1 MAANGN
7 PEGPPHSD
15 DISKPCVNL
24 NAFQKKMQ
32 EEHKQAVAAS
42 DTKFA
47 ALERERRKRIA
58 VSCNALRDM
67 LPKFSRRRND
77 MVAILEMTTVYL
89 ELVQKL
95 LPVDL
100 HDTFLTPPEDLRTK
114 WHQTYVTEKYN
125 GRTMKIHSLGRPD
138 TSTLPPESRDQGRVL
153 KHTYNYQLNR
163 PADNSLVP
171 PGLSNTS
178 SSETVFVA
186 EAKPYQYSDL
196 PNLENLEATAAETFF
211 SPDFYDS
218 LPVSPSKPDSFAYN
232 LDMSW
237 GWSCSPQQ
245 THEDSDRVI
254 ELLATPRLPTRC
266 LSDCTVEQ
274 PAIMMPCA
282 PISKAKWISTCG
294 YEKYV

>member
-163 PADNSLVP
+163 PA
-171 PGLSNTS
+171 G
-178 SSETVFVA
+178 
-186 EAKPYQYSDL
+186 DL